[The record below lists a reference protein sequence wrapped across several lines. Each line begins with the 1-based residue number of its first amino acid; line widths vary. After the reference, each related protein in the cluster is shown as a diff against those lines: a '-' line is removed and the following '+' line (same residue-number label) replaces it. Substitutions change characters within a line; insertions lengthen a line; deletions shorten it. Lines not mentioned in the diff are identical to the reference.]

1 MSERFKYDMDKI
13 NKAILENTYVDSII
27 DKVIIE
33 RNKSVDSAVIMEIQ
47 KIAVEGGIETKF
59 TLNER
64 NILNALKKQIPQKPT
79 PHKIDIE
86 GGVKIGNV
94 IWGKNTTA
102 YRCPCCDELISKVYL
117 YCYKCGQAID
127 WSE

>member
-1 MSERFKYDMDKI
+1 MKYEEAMDWCEQFTD
-13 NKAILENTYVDSII
+13 NL
-27 DKVIIE
+27 
-33 RNKSVDSAVIMEIQ
+33 
-47 KIAVEGGIETKF
+47 IAVNVDTNRR
-59 TLNER
+59 TLGLQAMQKCKEA
-64 NILNALKKQIPQKPT
+64 IKKQIPQKPT
-79 PHKIDIE
+79 PHKIDID

-102 YRCPCCDELISKVYL
+102 YRCPCCDELISRVYD

>member
-1 MSERFKYDMDKI
+1 MTYEEAKQLVVECGLNIEGKKHEEVLNI
-13 NKAILENTYVDSII
+13 VLE
-27 DKVIIE
+27 
-33 RNKSVDSAVIMEIQ
+33 A
-47 KIAVEGGIETKF
+47 
-59 TLNER
+59 LN
-64 NILNALKKQIPQKPT
+64 KQIPQKPT

-127 WSE
+127 WSK

>member
-1 MSERFKYDMDKI
+1 MIKCEEAIDRI
-13 NKAILENTYVDSII
+13 NDVLNSTYLFDESIDYQLTSDDFDWLEKTKAELEA
-27 DKVIIE
+27 
-33 RNKSVDSAVIMEIQ
+33 R
-47 KIAVEGGIETKF
+47 
-59 TLNER
+59 
-64 NILNALKKQIPQKPT
+64 IPKKPT

>member
-1 MSERFKYDMDKI
+1 M
-13 NKAILENTYVDSII
+13 TY
-27 DKVIIE
+27 KE
-33 RNKSVDSAVIMEIQ
+33 A
-47 KIAVEGGIETKF
+47 IAVLKVVLEGLE
-59 TLNER
+59 
-64 NILNALKKQIPQKPT
+64 KQIPKKPT

-102 YRCPCCDELISKVYL
+102 YRCPCCDELISRVYD

-127 WSE
+127 WSK